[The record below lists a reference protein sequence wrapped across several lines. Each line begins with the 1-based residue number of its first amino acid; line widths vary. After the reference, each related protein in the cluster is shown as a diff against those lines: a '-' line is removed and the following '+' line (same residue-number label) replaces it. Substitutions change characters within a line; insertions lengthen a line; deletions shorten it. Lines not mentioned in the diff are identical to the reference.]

1 MVDSS
6 HAQNNTK
13 HSSSTQTKSTTAQ
26 ILKSITPVLQKI
38 TSFGKVFVTN
48 AVLGMAVFA
57 TYEGVIESI
66 APSSMEETGIDGDVH
81 TNIVPDMA
89 ASDGRDESET
99 NATLPQRNNYRI
111 EEDDD
116 AMDRATLPQHFLAG
130 AMGGAAHGLLSLPLE
145 VKWNVASDGLQAAG
159 KWTNHTFTNVIT
171 QKPLHFQVPA
181 LSYSTASIVH
191 HSLAHSVLF
200 GSYQLTKRLFLQYL
214 PSSSATNNPN
224 SGNHD
229 AIHIASIAMAG
240 GLAGQFQHV
249 TSHFTEQWLGLAVD
263 AKNSSSSAL
272 RRFKF
277 ATCPTLRSTMLAFA
291 PSAVGF
297 LAFEYGKFMVTG
309 EDLVDE

>member
-1 MVDSS
+1 MLYC
-6 HAQNNTK
+6 H
-13 HSSSTQTKSTTAQ
+13 
-26 ILKSITPVLQKI
+26 
-38 TSFGKVFVTN
+38 
-48 AVLGMAVFA
+48 
-57 TYEGVIESI
+57 
-66 APSSMEETGIDGDVH
+66 
-81 TNIVPDMA
+81 
-89 ASDGRDESET
+89 
-99 NATLPQRNNYRI
+99 
-111 EEDDD
+111 
-116 AMDRATLPQHFLAG
+116 
-130 AMGGAAHGLLSLPLE
+130 LE
-145 VKWNVASDGLQAAG
+145 VKWNVSSDGLQAAG
-159 KWTNHTFTNVIT
+159 KGTNHTFTNAIT

-181 LSYSTASIVH
+181 LNYSAASILH

-214 PSSSATNNPN
+214 PSSGSTNNPN

-249 TSHFTEQWLGLAVD
+249 TSHFTEQWLGLADD

-277 ATCPTLRSTMLAFA
+277 ATCPTVRSTMLAFA
-291 PSAVGF
+291 PSAIGF